1 MQFLD
6 THVDLHVGGIDLRFP
21 HHENERAQSNASI
34 GNETVDLW
42 VHGEHLLFEG
52 RKMSKSSG
60 NVVLLSDVV
69 ARGLDPLALRLCFL
83 ENRFRAQM
91 DLTWESIESANSTLS
106 KWRKKMAQW
115 GDSPK
120 KLVDQEFLNA
130 IEKDLDTPRA
140 LQRIRAVEKNDEIS
154 DADKRAIFIY
164 ADEVLGL
171 NLSREEMS
179 KNISVEQEKL
189 LSARLAARKEKR
201 WSDSDALRAELES
214 TGLEINDSTDGQ
226 EWSWR

>member
-1 MQFLD
+1 MLGDVHGVLD
-6 THVDLHVGGIDLRFP
+6 NHVDLHVGGIDLRFP

-91 DLTWESIESANSTLS
+91 DLTWESIESADTALS
-106 KWRKKMAQW
+106 KWRKKW
-115 GDSPK
+115 HSG
-120 KLVDQEFLNA
+120 V
-130 IEKDLDTPRA
+130 IR
-140 LQRIRAVEKNDEIS
+140 QRN
-154 DADKRAIFIY
+154 
-164 ADEVLGL
+164 
-171 NLSREEMS
+171 
-179 KNISVEQEKL
+179 
-189 LSARLAARKEKR
+189 
-201 WSDSDALRAELES
+201 
-214 TGLEINDSTDGQ
+214 
-226 EWSWR
+226 